1 MFNTLN
7 ISFYS
12 FCHYKTTR
20 SVFLPTAADPS
31 RSFRMTLNA
40 LLIMTPYNP
49 PSFSTFSCQLT
60 AHS

>member
-1 MFNTLN
+1 MFNTLD

-31 RSFRMTLNA
+31 LAFRMTLNA
-40 LLIMTPYNP
+40 LLIMTPCRP
-49 PSFSTFSCQLT
+49 LSFSTFSCQLT

>member
-20 SVFLPTAADPS
+20 SVFLTTGIDS
-31 RSFRMTLNA
+31 SLA
-40 LLIMTPYNP
+40 L
-49 PSFSTFSCQLT
+49 
-60 AHS
+60 

>member
-20 SVFLPTAADPS
+20 SVFLPTVIDFSLA
-31 RSFRMTLNA
+31 FRMTSCRSV
-40 LLIMTPYNP
+40 
-49 PSFSTFSCQLT
+49 SFSTFSCQLP
-60 AHS
+60 ADS

>member
-20 SVFLPTAADPS
+20 SVFLTTAADPLLI
-31 RSFRMTLNA
+31 FRMTPNGNHMLR
-40 LLIMTPYNP
+40 LLT
-49 PSFSTFSCQLT
+49 
-60 AHS
+60 HS